1 MVWGLFMEN
10 EGVATSTED
19 KEQSLFYSWYI
30 VAFCMLAYIFSF
42 VDRTIVNLLVEPI
55 KADLHLSDTQFSLI
69 QGLAFSLCYATMGI
83 PIARMADTKSR
94 PLIITVGI
102 VVWSFATAMC
112 GAAKSF
118 GQLFVARMGVGVGEA
133 ALSPAAY
140 SMIADSFPK
149 SKLGLAL
156 GVYSTGPFVG
166 SALAFLIGGT
176 LIGYIT
182 DYGIVDLPLL
192 GVVKPWQ
199 LTFFAVGLPGLL
211 LAALFYLT
219 IRDPQRKGIRDASG
233 FSLREVGAYISLH
246 KKSFSAHYLGF
257 GFLSLGLFAVLSWAA
272 AFLIRTYQLD
282 IPTVGLYLSIMV
294 FIGNSAGV
302 LCSGLLCDYFT
313 RRGYYDAPLRSAM
326 IGGLGAII
334 PAAIFPFMP
343 NIWSAMFFM
352 GLSMFFTSF
361 PLATSAA
368 ALQLMAPNQM
378 RAQVTS
384 LFFLS
389 LSLVGITGG
398 STLVALCTDYVF
410 KDSAMVGY
418 SMAIMSSSGAALG
431 AIILGLG
438 LKPFSKTAEAVALK
452 SEPQA

>member
-1 MVWGLFMEN
+1 MEN
-10 EGVATSTED
+10 EGVVTSGED
-19 KEQSLFYSWYI
+19 EEQSLAYSWYI
-30 VAFCMLAYIFSF
+30 VAFCMLAYVFSF
-42 VDRTIVNLLVEPI
+42 IDRTIVNLLVEPI

-102 VVWSFATAMC
+102 VVWSFATALC

-149 SKLGLAL
+149 SKLGLAMS
-156 GVYSTGPFVG
+156 VYSTGPFVG
-166 SALAFLIGGT
+166 SSLAFFIGGT
-176 LIGYIT
+176 LIGYISGF
-182 DYGIVDLPLL
+182 GIVELPWL

-211 LAALFYLT
+211 IAALFYLT
-219 IRDPQRKGIRDASG
+219 IRDPERKGVRDASG
-233 FSLREVGAYISLH
+233 FSLREVGTYISQH
-246 KKSFSAHYLGF
+246 KKTFALHYLGF
-257 GFLSLGLFAVLSWAA
+257 GCLSLGLFAVLSWAA
-272 AFLIRTYQLD
+272 AYLIRVHQLD
-282 IPTVGLYLSIMV
+282 IPTVGLYLSVMV
-294 FIGNSAGV
+294 LIGNSAGV

-343 NIWSAMFFM
+343 GLWSAMFFM

-410 KDSAMVGY
+410 KEPTMVGY
-418 SMAIMSSSGAALG
+418 SMAIMSASGAGLG
-431 AIILGLG
+431 AMLLGIG
-438 LKPFSKTAEAVALK
+438 LKPFSLTAEAVTLEK
-452 SEPQA
+452 QAQA